1 MKKPAIWF
9 LIFTLL
15 IILPTGCLKKENPS
29 SAEAMQIVDAFVGGF
44 SEFITLGDEYTGL
57 GLQLQADYAYGWAAA
72 SISSMR
78 YCTDCL
84 LYLSGEGKTLGD
96 VTDGRMADWDRI
108 AGFNYATPYP
118 WFFEGLVQHVQGN
131 EKEAAWLYER
141 AIMNPAFDAE
151 YGETLKALATLNIT
165 QLKELKARLIKL
177 EDQIFE
183 KYKPGTNPYPRTDY
197 CFDDT
202 YLCLLA
208 RETLEKNET
217 NYHGAL
223 SHFEAA
229 LKVNPFE
236 GDIFAGCAIMCFY
249 LNEFD
254 KMYFYVNEGLFV
266 DPEHDGLNQL
276 AELMNKEAGLS

>member
-1 MKKPAIWF
+1 MKKFAVWL

-15 IILPTGCLKKENPS
+15 AGILTGCTKKESPP
-29 SAEAMQIVDAFVGGF
+29 SAEAMEIADAFIDGF

-78 YCTDCL
+78 YCVDCL
-84 LYLSGEGKTLGD
+84 LYLGGEGKKLED
-96 VTDGRMADWDRI
+96 VTNGRFADWDKI

-118 WFFEGLVQHVQGN
+118 WFFEGIVQHVQGN
-131 EKEAAWLYER
+131 TKEAAWLYER
-141 AIMNPAFDAE
+141 AIMNPAFDIE
-151 YGETLKALATLNIT
+151 YGETLKALAALNVT
-165 QLKELKARLIKL
+165 QLKELKDKLTRL
-177 EDQIFE
+177 EDQIFD
-183 KYKPGTNPYPRTDY
+183 KYEPVTNPYPRTDY

-208 RETLEKNET
+208 RETLENNET
-217 NYHGAL
+217 NYRGAL
-223 SHFEAA
+223 RHFEAA

-249 LNEFD
+249 LDEFD

-266 DPEHDGLNQL
+266 DPDHEGLNQL
-276 AELMNKEAGLS
+276 AELMNKEAGQS